1 MNKVLMIVSTCIAT
15 LLGAYLGMW
24 VINILFNEDNS
35 IFTSSSP
42 YITALIVSSVI
53 IFRRIREDKKDSY

>member
-24 VINILFNEDNS
+24 ITNIMFNTNTN

-42 YITALIVSSVI
+42 YITTLIVSSVI
-53 IFRRIREDKKDSY
+53 IFRRIKEDKEDSY